1 MCRFVRP
8 RCRLGEDR
16 LLKRTQRRVRS
27 QGAGVRATQAL
38 RALLLTP
45 WGPED
50 RERRASGPP
59 PGLRAAGAHTDSRPR
74 AWPPPQMCPQSAH
87 VEACENLALPRC
99 LPLCFPDMD
108 VIIDDAKRGLR
119 VSHVPAWSPL
129 ERGAAYGKTSLSALS
144 QGIPWVTGGEP
155 PPHPI
160 AIWK

>member
-59 PGLRAAGAHTDSRPR
+59 PGLRAAGAHTDSRPG

-99 LPLCFPDMD
+99 LLPLWRPGGGGGRAPTIIFWLPEVWVLKQSKAAKSWGCASGLLTTPLQQAKNSHFPCGRM
-108 VIIDDAKRGLR
+108 GL
-119 VSHVPAWSPL
+119 
-129 ERGAAYGKTSLSALS
+129 
-144 QGIPWVTGGEP
+144 
-155 PPHPI
+155 
-160 AIWK
+160 